1 MFTIKVTKKDILT
14 GKRYSKYR
22 CPIGLACK
30 AAGLDV
36 LVGATYLFD
45 EQGNTVADLPDN
57 AVDLIAKFD
66 RGKNVDPIQFEVT
79 FKSV

>member
-1 MFTIKVTKKDILT
+1 MQITVTQEHIKK
-14 GKRYSKYR
+14 GSRYSKYR

-30 AAGLDV
+30 QAGLDI

-45 EQGNTVADLPDN
+45 EQANTIANLPDP

-66 RGKNVDPIQFEVT
+66 RGKETIPIQFEVH
-79 FKSV
+79 FKPV